1 MSIRAHKLNDADAHA
16 LKKCWRIIEA
26 FRKVDHKIPAS
37 YIAAFLAVA
46 LQPSK
51 GPTHYAQVLG
61 TIQPIASRLL
71 LELGAKARHKDES
84 LGLVD
89 REVSAHSLRDQEY
102 FLTHKGAALM
112 AELISIINDGKT
124 S

>member
-1 MSIRAHKLNDADAHA
+1 MSQRAHKLNDSDAAA
-16 LKKCWRIIEA
+16 LLKGQRIIEV
-26 FRKVDHKIPAS
+26 FRKADHKIPAS

-61 TIQPIASRLL
+61 TIQPVASRLL
-71 LELGAKARHKDES
+71 LEIGTKARHKDES

-102 FLTHKGAALM
+102 FLTGKGLAM
-112 AELISIINDGKT
+112 MHELISIIQGR